1 MELLATRARV
11 TGIRPRYQYR
21 LYASFA
27 ALSPERV
34 FQIHYHSDFG
44 HGRGLLARMSE
55 VIAPI
60 AWLAMPP
67 GREKSLQAKAIHLMA
82 ARIETA
88 VLSTVFP
95 EAMVDP
101 IPLLLEITDELPD
114 ERVSVEI
121 ADIMGRYQRLAD
133 DPALADRLDPRR
145 L

>member
-1 MELLATRARV
+1 MELLATRIRV
-11 TGIRPRYQYR
+11 TGTSPRYQYR
-21 LYASFA
+21 IYAPIA

-34 FQIHYHSDFG
+34 FQLHYRSDFG
-44 HGRGLLARMSE
+44 HGHGLLARMSE

-67 GREKSLQAKAIHLMA
+67 GRDRFLQGKTIHLMA
-82 ARIETA
+82 GRIETA
-88 VLSTVFP
+88 VLSTLFP
-95 EAMVDP
+95 EAAVAP

-121 ADIMGRYQRLAD
+121 ADIMGRYQQLAA
-133 DPALADRLDPRR
+133 DPALVDRLDPRR